1 MMYSYEQNVKEKK
14 SLNKKSFLYNIY
26 TNNNIKLKTN
36 FISDKNIGFKTHY
49 PPAVKEWNNSI
60 YTFNPRLS
68 ISLSAIDKMIL
79 KIVKSFFNAYF
90 TLNNILSV
98 NNKIYI
104 SKPEIKHTNSNVIIT
119 IYKYNSHVNSVNI
132 MNWKYKHINNIKAE
146 VVEDKNNYLS
156 NLISKFYDKK
166 VIFRIIDLQ
175 YLHLNTS
182 ILVEY
187 LANKLKNRNKVL
199 NKYRK
204 LLKNIKLP
212 IYNKF
217 ILLYKRNKDSLKNF
231 SLLNNLTSVS
241 VKQLKKNLN
250 LKNKLINQIIV
261 LTKYKALVGIRLK
274 IGGRLTRRNVSAK
287 SIIKVGNKG
296 TLKNI
301 DSSFKQ
307 LSVVTLRGYANPNI
321 DYFNFKSKSSN
332 GAYNVKGWISN
343 Y

>member
-1 MMYSYEQNVKEKK
+1 
-14 SLNKKSFLYNIY
+14 
-26 TNNNIKLKTN
+26 
-36 FISDKNIGFKTHY
+36 
-49 PPAVKEWNNSI
+49 
-60 YTFNPRLS
+60 
-68 ISLSAIDKMIL
+68 
-79 KIVKSFFNAYF
+79 
-90 TLNNILSV
+90 
-98 NNKIYI
+98 
-104 SKPEIKHTNSNVIIT
+104 
-119 IYKYNSHVNSVNI
+119 
-132 MNWKYKHINNIKAE
+132 
-146 VVEDKNNYLS
+146 
-156 NLISKFYDKK
+156 
-166 VIFRIIDLQ
+166 
-175 YLHLNTS
+175 
-182 ILVEY
+182 
-187 LANKLKNRNKVL
+187 LKNRNKVL

-332 GAYNVKGWISN
+332 GAYNVKG
-343 Y
+343 